1 MNKLT
6 KIECDRQ
13 KVPGLYSDGKGLYL
27 QVRPGKEGI
36 RKSWV
41 FRYTLPGKSPRTMGL
56 GSFPDIGLADAREKA
71 LACRKLLADGI
82 DPKDHRDQARAADA
96 INSITFKDAT
106 IRYIETFGPRWKKG
120 AAENLMREQ
129 EKHVFPVL
137 ADMRLTDITTQHVL
151 QAVRPKWDIIPNQMW
166 ECLGA
171 IRRILEF
178 ARAHGWTDPT
188 KLNPAEWRGHIQ
200 HMLPAKDYSA
210 KQHRPALPWQQVPEF
225 IRRYREAAEA
235 PGQGHRSMRLIT
247 ADMIE
252 FQILTAVRPS
262 EAREARWNEIDLEQA
277 VWTIPAERMKLKRP
291 HRVPLSSRAME
302 ILRRRFQP
310 GAVYVFRQEQVK
322 KWGDRPPSAHTAL
335 RTLHSLGLTD
345 AMGIAISRHGFRSSF
360 STWARDMTN
369 YSREVIEMSLAHE
382 VKTGVEAAY
391 FRGDHLEHRRPLME
405 DWAKLC
411 TGQWTPAEIIPLR
424 RRSG

>member
-13 KVPGLYSDGKGLYL
+13 KLPGLYSDGKGLYL

-71 LACRKLLADGI
+71 LVCRKLLADGI

-106 IRYIETFGPRWKKG
+106 IRYIETFGPRWRKG

-137 ADMRLTDITTQHVL
+137 ADMRLTDITTRHVL

-178 ARAHGWTDPT
+178 TRARMAGPIRPNSTPPNGAAISSTCCRRRTTRLNNTD
-188 KLNPAEWRGHIQ
+188 Q
-200 HMLPAKDYSA
+200 
-210 KQHRPALPWQQVPEF
+210 
-225 IRRYREAAEA
+225 RYR
-235 PGQGHRSMRLIT
+235 GSK
-247 ADMIE
+247 
-252 FQILTAVRPS
+252 S
-262 EAREARWNEIDLEQA
+262 
-277 VWTIPAERMKLKRP
+277 
-291 HRVPLSSRAME
+291 
-302 ILRRRFQP
+302 
-310 GAVYVFRQEQVK
+310 
-322 KWGDRPPSAHTAL
+322 
-335 RTLHSLGLTD
+335 
-345 AMGIAISRHGFRSSF
+345 RSS
-360 STWARDMTN
+360 SAD
-369 YSREVIEMSLAHE
+369 
-382 VKTGVEAAY
+382 TGKLPRHPGKDIAAC
-391 FRGDHLEHRRPLME
+391 G
-405 DWAKLC
+405 
-411 TGQWTPAEIIPLR
+411 
-424 RRSG
+424 